1 MENIILIK
9 YDREDL
15 ENLIEDVFYLVLFE
29 RSRASIVFPGP
40 KYVKSG
46 NLDETIEYYSEM
58 ITRFDKQQ
66 ISMKYR
72 GLSARNQEHLF
83 EIDPSQIIRNKKLN
97 ELLGG
102 ED

>member
-1 MENIILIK
+1 MENLILIK

-40 KYVKSG
+40 KYIKKGV
-46 NLDETIEYYSEM
+46 DTIEYYSEM

-83 EIDPSQIIRNKKLN
+83 EIDPSQIIRSKKLN
-97 ELLGG
+97 ELLG